1 MFFHQFRDDLVLT
14 LELLPQRGDGS
25 QVVALGRA
33 VLALEGGGTVLEE
46 QLLPGVE
53 ECGLQLVLVTEVGD
67 GHSVDQVTPEDGNL
81 LGGRVVLAG
90 LSHGRDS
97 CCTALKITPVGRRL
111 RGPLTL
117 RCPWPPG

>member
-33 VLALEGGGTVLEE
+33 VLALEGGGAVLEE

-53 ECGLQLVLVTEVGD
+53 ECGLQLVLVTEVGY
-67 GHSVDQVTPEDGNL
+67 GHSVYELKPNYGHL

-90 LSHGRDS
+90 FSHGRDS
-97 CCTALKITPVGRRL
+97 GRVVVYLGRWVA
-111 RGPLTL
+111 P
-117 RCPWPPG
+117 

>member
-33 VLALEGGGTVLEE
+33 VLALEGGGAVLEE

-53 ECGLQLVLVTEVGD
+53 EGGLQLVLVTEVGD

-97 CCTALKITPVGRRL
+97 CRVVV
-111 RGPLTL
+111 
-117 RCPWPPG
+117 